1 MKEGSKPLL
10 VPTQLQPG
18 QFYGQVAQ
26 KRVCAQVV
34 LSELR
39 HETRRKLPEHSHQL
53 SYFCLLLSGEYSEHL
68 GQKSYAYSPLT
79 VMFHPPG
86 LTHWDEVGAGGGH
99 FFSIELETSWIERLQ
114 EHAIV
119 PTVVTP
125 TQAGDL
131 TWLGMRL
138 FREFRQ
144 PDFCSPL
151 AVEGLVMAMLADVTR
166 IRLHKERQKPAWL
179 SQAMDLIHD
188 QFSEN
193 LTIAGI
199 ASEVDIHPFH
209 LSKVFRQFNHQSIG
223 EFLNRL
229 RIQFA
234 CRELANP
241 ERRLAE
247 IAFASGFADQSH
259 FTRVFKER
267 TGMTPGAFR
276 SSLHGKA

>member
-1 MKEGSKPLL
+1 
-10 VPTQLQPG
+10 
-18 QFYGQVAQ
+18 
-26 KRVCAQVV
+26 
-34 LSELR
+34 
-39 HETRRKLPEHSHQL
+39 
-53 SYFCLLLSGEYSEHL
+53 
-68 GQKSYAYSPLT
+68 
-79 VMFHPPG
+79 MFHPPG

-99 FFSIELETSWIERLQ
+99 FFSIELESKWIELLK
-114 EHAIV
+114 EHATV

-166 IRLHKERQKPAWL
+166 IRLCTERQKPLWL
-179 SQAMDLIHD
+179 NQAVDLIHD
-188 QFSEN
+188 KFSEN
-193 LTIAGI
+193 LTITEI
-199 ASEVDIHPFH
+199 AAEVEIHPFH

-223 EFLNRL
+223 EFVNRL

-234 CRELANP
+234 CGEFAKRDTS
-241 ERRLAE
+241 LAE
-247 IAFASGFADQSH
+247 IAFAAGFADQSH
-259 FTRVFKER
+259 FTRIFKER

-276 SSLHGKA
+276 RALK